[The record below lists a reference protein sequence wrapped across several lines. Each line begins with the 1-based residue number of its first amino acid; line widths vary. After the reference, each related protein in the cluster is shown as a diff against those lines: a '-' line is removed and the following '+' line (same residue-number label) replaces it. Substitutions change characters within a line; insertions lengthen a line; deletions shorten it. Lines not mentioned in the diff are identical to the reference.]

1 MFRSACGRGAV
12 PARELG
18 PLQAGERV
26 RVRSRGMVVGVTG
39 SRVVRVEGDLL
50 FKSASKYSR
59 VISHAAS
66 IRSHRWRFTIMA
78 LCYSVFVFSWGYVK
92 YL

>member
-18 PLQAGERV
+18 PLQADERV
-26 RVRSRGMVVGVTG
+26 RVGSRGMVVGVTG
-39 SRVVRVEGDLL
+39 SRVVWVEEDLL
-50 FKSASKYSR
+50 LKSASKYSR
-59 VISHAAS
+59 VIAIHDYGVLML
-66 IRSHRWRFTIMA
+66 RVRLF
-78 LCYSVFVFSWGYVK
+78 LGCLK